1 MSESSA
7 GSSEPSWSPGSSS
20 DVSSSEIPES
30 FESVSV
36 PLPPLPVISASELC
50 VSSSDPVWSVSV
62 MPGLISSL
70 SLFLTEHETVKNRL
84 NIEKTIRIFFI
95 TLLLKKAKNQKT
107 ANYSRFLEKIYFST
121 HFQAALQTAE
131 NPEAGRNIC
140 RTKLFSAAAESALFA
155 FNFFLRIIDSFLGGL
170 YMIKPV
176 FLFFPLF
183 FSFFVYAE
191 TNVYKIS
198 MMGAEIGKSTET
210 WEEKRNPDGS
220 CEINLHSVSE
230 MSLARGI
237 DSMTI
242 KSDTTLSA
250 DCNTLEPRKIKGE
263 ISEGGS
269 KIFVEGTNRNG
280 VFQTNMTKNG
290 TGETSSFQVKKN
302 TTFFGMIFKKLSDEE
317 LLKGGKTSIIS
328 EESLAESEVSY
339 SASKNADGTVS
350 ATVVFQ
356 GIPIKY
362 TVSNKKVLRSEIQN
376 GLIVYTLESL
386 PETKTATAAGSHDI
400 LQNTKL
406 FNSGISIKYPR
417 KTKNTIFQIETSD
430 FASIPETCF
439 QKKGNGTLTVSS
451 DAADCKNL
459 PESSDTQPNII
470 EDSGNPEIIRAA
482 QKIVLGA
489 PNQQEMVK
497 RITKFVYKHISN
509 KNYNHGNMSAGE
521 VLRTKS
527 GDCTE
532 HSALFAALARA
543 AGIPAKMVYGV
554 VLNSNGEFFF
564 HNWNEVFADGKWIP
578 VDSTYNMDKAD
589 SSRITLIYG
598 GSDSRSREQVSL
610 SVLRFLNNTRI
621 FARGFSNEK

>member
-1 MSESSA
+1 M
-7 GSSEPSWSPGSSS
+7 
-20 DVSSSEIPES
+20 
-30 FESVSV
+30 
-36 PLPPLPVISASELC
+36 
-50 VSSSDPVWSVSV
+50 
-62 MPGLISSL
+62 
-70 SLFLTEHETVKNRL
+70 
-84 NIEKTIRIFFI
+84 IR
-95 TLLLKKAKNQKT
+95 
-107 ANYSRFLEKIYFST
+107 
-121 HFQAALQTAE
+121 
-131 NPEAGRNIC
+131 
-140 RTKLFSAAAESALFA
+140 
-155 FNFFLRIIDSFLGGL
+155 
-170 YMIKPV
+170 PV
-176 FLFFPLF
+176 FLVFSIL
-183 FSFFVYAE
+183 FSFFIFAE

-220 CEINLHSVSE
+220 CEIILRSVSE
-230 MSLARGI
+230 MSLARGM
-237 DSMTI
+237 DAMTV

-250 DCNTLEPRKIKGE
+250 DCITFEPKRIKGE

-269 KIFVEGTNRNG
+269 KIFVEGANRNG
-280 VFQTNMTKNG
+280 VFETSLTKNG
-290 TGETSSFQVKKN
+290 SRETSTFQVKKN
-302 TTFFGMIFKKLSDEE
+302 SAFFGMIFKKLNAEE

-328 EESLAESEVSY
+328 EESLTESEISY
-339 SASKNADGTVS
+339 SASKNTDGTVS

-362 TVSNKKVLRSEIQN
+362 TVSAGKMLRSEIQG

-386 PETKTATAAGSHDI
+386 PGTKTAPASGSPDI
-400 LQNTKL
+400 LQSTKL

-417 KTKNTIFQIETSD
+417 KTKNTIFQIENAD
-430 FASIPETCF
+430 FALIPETCF
-439 QKKGNGTLTVSS
+439 QKKGNGTLTVSN
-451 DAADCKNL
+451 DAANCKNL
-459 PESSDTQPNII
+459 PEASDTQPNII
-470 EDSGNPEIIRAA
+470 EDSTSPEIVRAA

-509 KNYNHGNMSAGE
+509 KNYNHGNMSASE

-554 VLNSNGEFFF
+554 VLNPNGEFFF
-564 HNWNEVFADGKWIP
+564 HNWNEAFADGKWITI
-578 VDSTYNMDKAD
+578 DSTFDMSQAD

-610 SVLRFLNNTRI
+610 SVLRFLNNTEI
-621 FARGFSNEK
+621 FVRGFSNEK